1 MRPNWRAIGPAAVAS
16 CGLALVFIL
25 PMFVETFVLVDL
37 TAYVVMSI
45 LALSLALVWGY
56 GGMLCFGQSAF
67 FGIGGYAYVIGLT
80 NLGDSTIPLLLS
92 IVLPMIV
99 AALLGYFLFF
109 GRVGDIYLGVITL
122 CVSLI
127 LFNVINST
135 GAEFKIGSAAIG
147 GNNGIPGIPP
157 INFPGQPSVQLTYEG
172 SYQLSLIV
180 LVLVYVGLHLLLAS
194 SFGRLVVAIR
204 SNELRV
210 ELLGYDARLYK
221 LVTFVIGAGIAG
233 LAGSLFANWGS
244 FIGPTVFSIFFSAQ
258 IIIWLMVGG
267 LGTLLGAVGGAF
279 VVQWL
284 TTWLGGSKIADPNV
298 VLGVI
303 FIVFVLLV
311 PRGIQPKLVDWI
323 RSLAAWRG
331 VNREYG

>member
-210 ELLGYDARLYK
+210 ELLGYDARLYTRHIRYRRRHRRPCRQPICELG
-221 LVTFVIGAGIAG
+221 LVHRPD
-233 LAGSLFANWGS
+233 SLQHF
-244 FIGPTVFSIFFSAQ
+244 
-258 IIIWLMVGG
+258 
-267 LGTLLGAVGGAF
+267 LLGADHHLADGGRVGDFA
-279 VVQWL
+279 
-284 TTWLGGSKIADPNV
+284 
-298 VLGVI
+298 
-303 FIVFVLLV
+303 
-311 PRGIQPKLVDWI
+311 RCC
-323 RSLAAWRG
+323 WRG
-331 VNREYG
+331 VCRPMAHDLAWRQQNCRSERGSRRYLYRLRSAGPERDSTEVG